1 MKGLTR
7 YYKRIRAQFIL
18 TAFCVFAAAVLF
30 VPSFPAFEPEEN
42 NVYEIWLNGRY
53 AGLTEEPEETDA
65 LLARA
70 RAAVASEKGDAASGD
85 MVFAETELEYR
96 GRTELFGRVDTREG
110 IRDQLQ
116 GILEDSV
123 LDILQRAYT
132 VKINEYTVNL
142 RSSGEVL
149 ELLDACL
156 DRYDTK
162 DQYTVELNVDPGREL
177 NVLTASVCRTEE
189 LEEGESREGAGLE
202 AFFAET
208 LAQAEPARTRSFE
221 ELDYGLVGLEFADI
235 VEVTEAYLTEEE
247 LTPLAEAVEQVM
259 NEQAKEEI
267 YEIQPGDTL
276 SEIALEHSLPMED
289 LIAINPALEDE
300 NSIIRAGQELIITV
314 PEPELSVIHR
324 ELVYEEENYNAPVEY
339 VDVDEWYTNQE
350 ETVQEPS
357 EGHRKVA
364 AVKTFRNGQELSD
377 EIVLE
382 EVDFEAVPKI
392 VRKGT
397 RIPPTFIKPISG
409 GVLTSSYGRRSAPTA
424 GASTNH
430 QGTDWATPVGTAVVA
445 SCGGTVTR
453 AGWASGYGYVVY
465 IQHEGGRETRYAHLS
480 RVLVSV
486 GEHVDQGERI
496 ALSGNTGR
504 STGPHLHFEIRINGS
519 AVNAVDYLE

>member
-1 MKGLTR
+1 MEGKSK
-7 YYKRIRAQFIL
+7 YYMRMRAQFL
-18 TAFCVFAAAVLF
+18 MTAFCIIAAAVLF

-42 NVYEIWLNGRY
+42 NVYEVRLNGEY
-53 AGLTEEPEETDA
+53 AGLMENPEEAET
-65 LLARA
+65 LLAQA
-70 RAAVASEKGDAASGD
+70 RAEAVSDSEE
-85 MVFAETELEYR
+85 MVFMEADLELE
-96 GRTELFGRVDTREG
+96 GRSMLFGRLDGPDEVREAM
-110 IRDQLQ
+110 QS
-116 GILEDSV
+116 ILEGSV
-123 LDILQRAYT
+123 LDTLQRAYT

-142 RSSGEVL
+142 RSSSEVL
-149 ELLDACL
+149 SLLNACL
-156 DRYDTK
+156 DKYDTE
-162 DQYTVELNVDPGREL
+162 DEYTAWLTVDPEREL
-177 NVLTASVCRTEE
+177 NVLTAVIRRTEE
-189 LEEGESREGAGLE
+189 LETDDEAEGAGLG
-202 AFFAET
+202 AFFEEVF
-208 LAQAEPARTRSFE
+208 AQAEPAAAQNFE
-221 ELDYGLVGLEFADI
+221 DLDYGLVELEFADT
-235 VEVTEAYLTEEE
+235 VEVAEAYLMEEE
-247 LTPLAEAVEQVM
+247 LTPLEEAVEQVM

-267 YEIQPGDTL
+267 YEVQPGDTL

-289 LIAINPALEDE
+289 LIAINPSLEDE
-300 NSIIRAGQELIITV
+300 NSTIRAGEDLIITV
-314 PEPELSVIHR
+314 PEPELSIIHR

-339 VDVDEWYTNQE
+339 VDVDEWYTNQQ

-364 AVKTFRNGQELSD
+364 AVKTYRNDQEVSE

-382 EVDFEAVPKI
+382 EEDFEAVPRI
-392 VRKGT
+392 VRRGT
-397 RIPPTFIKPISG
+397 RSPPTFIKPISG
-409 GVLTSSYGRRSAPTA
+409 GVLTSSYGRRNAPTA

-486 GEHVDQGERI
+486 GQQVEQGERI

-504 STGPHLHFEIRINGS
+504 STGPHLHFEIRINGV

>member
-1 MKGLTR
+1 M
-7 YYKRIRAQFIL
+7 
-18 TAFCVFAAAVLF
+18 TAFCIIAAAVLF
-30 VPSFPAFEPEEN
+30 VPSFPAFEQEED
-42 NVYEIWLNGRY
+42 NVYEVRLNGE
-53 AGLTEEPEETDA
+53 AVGLTEHPEEA
-65 LLARA
+65 EELLAQA
-70 RAAVASEKGDAASGD
+70 RAAAVSDSDG
-85 MVFAETELEYR
+85 MVFTETELELE
-96 GRTELFGRVDTREG
+96 GQSMLFGRLDGQDTIRENMQ
-110 IRDQLQ
+110 RV
-116 GILEDSV
+116 LESSV
-123 LDILQRAYT
+123 LDTLQRAYT

-142 RSSGEVL
+142 RSSDEVL
-149 ELLDACL
+149 SLLNTCL
-156 DRYDTK
+156 DEYDTE
-162 DQYTVELNVDPGREL
+162 DEYTVELNVDPGREL
-177 NVLTASVCRTEE
+177 NVLTASIRRTEE
-189 LEEGESREGAGLE
+189 VAADDVSEGAGLG
-202 AFFAET
+202 AFFEEVF
-208 LAQAEPARTRSFE
+208 AQIEPAAAQDFE
-221 ELDYGLVGLEFADI
+221 DLDYGLVELEFADT
-235 VEVTEAYLTEEE
+235 VEVVEAYLMEEE
-247 LTPLAEAVEQVM
+247 LTPLEEAVEQVM

-267 YEIQPGDTL
+267 YEVQPGDTL

-289 LIAINPALEDE
+289 LIAINPSLEDE
-300 NSIIRAGQELIITV
+300 NSTIRAGEDLIITV
-314 PEPELSVIHR
+314 PEPELSIIHR

-364 AVKTFRNGQELSD
+364 AVKTYRNDQEVSE

-382 EVDFEAVPKI
+382 EVDYEAVPRI
-392 VRKGT
+392 VRRGT
-397 RIPPTFIKPISG
+397 RVPPTFIKPISG
-409 GVLTSSYGRRSAPTA
+409 GVLTSSYGRRNAPTA

-486 GEHVDQGERI
+486 GEQVEQGERI

-504 STGPHLHFEIRINGS
+504 STGPHLHFEIRINGV

>member
-1 MKGLTR
+1 MEGKSK
-7 YYKRIRAQFIL
+7 YYMRMRAQFL
-18 TAFCVFAAAVLF
+18 MTAFCIIAAAVLF

-42 NVYEIWLNGRY
+42 NVYEVRLNGEY
-53 AGLTEEPEETDA
+53 AGLMENPEEAET
-65 LLARA
+65 LLAQA
-70 RAAVASEKGDAASGD
+70 RAEAVSDSEE
-85 MVFAETELEYR
+85 MVFMEADLELE
-96 GRTELFGRVDTREG
+96 GRSMLFGRLDGPDEVREAM
-110 IRDQLQ
+110 QS
-116 GILEDSV
+116 ILEGSV
-123 LDILQRAYT
+123 LDTLQRAYT

-142 RSSGEVL
+142 RSSSEVL
-149 ELLDACL
+149 SLLNACL
-156 DRYDTK
+156 DKYDTE
-162 DQYTVELNVDPGREL
+162 DEYTAWLTVDPEREL
-177 NVLTASVCRTEE
+177 NVLTAVIRRTEE
-189 LEEGESREGAGLE
+189 LETDGEAEGAGLG
-202 AFFAET
+202 AFFEEVF
-208 LAQAEPARTRSFE
+208 AQAEPAAAQSFE
-221 ELDYGLVGLEFADI
+221 DLDYGLVELEFADT
-235 VEVTEAYLTEEE
+235 VEVAEAYLMEEE
-247 LTPLAEAVEQVM
+247 LTPLEEAVEQVM

-267 YEIQPGDTL
+267 YEVQPGDTL

-289 LIAINPALEDE
+289 LIAINPSLEDE
-300 NSIIRAGQELIITV
+300 NSTIRAGEDLIITV
-314 PEPELSVIHR
+314 PEPELSIIHR

-339 VDVDEWYTNQE
+339 VDVDEWYTNQQ

-364 AVKTFRNGQELSD
+364 AVKTYRNDQEVSE

-382 EVDFEAVPKI
+382 EVDFEAVPRI
-392 VRKGT
+392 VRRGT

-409 GVLTSSYGRRSAPTA
+409 GVLTSSYGRRNAPTA

-486 GEHVDQGERI
+486 GQQVEQGERI

-504 STGPHLHFEIRINGS
+504 STGPHLHFEIRINGV

>member
-1 MKGLTR
+1 MEGKSK
-7 YYKRIRAQFIL
+7 YYMRMRAQFL
-18 TAFCVFAAAVLF
+18 MTAFCIIAAAVLF

-42 NVYEIWLNGRY
+42 NVYEVRLNGEY
-53 AGLTEEPEETDA
+53 AGLMENPEEAET
-65 LLARA
+65 LLAQA
-70 RAAVASEKGDAASGD
+70 RAEAVSDSEE
-85 MVFAETELEYR
+85 MVFMEADLELE
-96 GRTELFGRVDTREG
+96 GRSMLFGRLDGPDEVREAM
-110 IRDQLQ
+110 QS
-116 GILEDSV
+116 ILEGSV
-123 LDILQRAYT
+123 LDTLQRAYT

-142 RSSGEVL
+142 RSSSEVL
-149 ELLDACL
+149 SLLNACL
-156 DRYDTK
+156 DKYDTE
-162 DQYTVELNVDPGREL
+162 DEYTAWLTVDPEREL
-177 NVLTASVCRTEE
+177 NVLTAVIRRTEE
-189 LEEGESREGAGLE
+189 LETDDEAEGAGLG
-202 AFFAET
+202 AFFEEVF
-208 LAQAEPARTRSFE
+208 AQAEPAAAQNFE
-221 ELDYGLVGLEFADI
+221 DLDYGLVELEFADT
-235 VEVTEAYLTEEE
+235 VEVAEAYLMEEE
-247 LTPLAEAVEQVM
+247 LTPLEEAVEQVM

-267 YEIQPGDTL
+267 YEVQPGDTL

-289 LIAINPALEDE
+289 LIAINPSLEDE
-300 NSIIRAGQELIITV
+300 NSTIRAGEDLIITV
-314 PEPELSVIHR
+314 PEPELSIIHR

-364 AVKTFRNGQELSD
+364 AVKTYRNDQEVSE

-382 EVDFEAVPKI
+382 EVDYEAVPRI
-392 VRKGT
+392 VRRGT
-397 RIPPTFIKPISG
+397 RVPPTFIKPISG
-409 GVLTSSYGRRSAPTA
+409 GVLTSSYGRRNAPTA

-486 GEHVDQGERI
+486 GEQVEQGERI

-504 STGPHLHFEIRINGS
+504 STGPHLHFEIRINS
-519 AVNAVDYLE
+519 VAVNAVDYLE

>member
-1 MKGLTR
+1 MEGKSK
-7 YYKRIRAQFIL
+7 YYMRMRAQFL
-18 TAFCVFAAAVLF
+18 MTAFCIIAAAVLF

-42 NVYEIWLNGRY
+42 NVYEVRLNGEY
-53 AGLTEEPEETDA
+53 AGLMENPEEAET
-65 LLARA
+65 LLAQA
-70 RAAVASEKGDAASGD
+70 RAEAVSDSEE
-85 MVFAETELEYR
+85 MVFMEADLELE
-96 GRTELFGRVDTREG
+96 GRSMLFGRLDGPDEVREAM
-110 IRDQLQ
+110 QS
-116 GILEDSV
+116 ILEGSV
-123 LDILQRAYT
+123 LDTLQRAYT

-142 RSSGEVL
+142 RSSSEVL
-149 ELLDACL
+149 SLLNACL
-156 DRYDTK
+156 DKYDTE
-162 DQYTVELNVDPGREL
+162 DEYTAWLAVDPEREL
-177 NVLTASVCRTEE
+177 NVLTAVIRRTEE
-189 LEEGESREGAGLE
+189 LETDDEAEGAGLG
-202 AFFAET
+202 AFFEEVF
-208 LAQAEPARTRSFE
+208 AQAEPAAAQNFE
-221 ELDYGLVGLEFADI
+221 DLDYGLVELEFADT
-235 VEVTEAYLTEEE
+235 VEVAEAYLMEEE
-247 LTPLAEAVEQVM
+247 LTPLEEAVEQVM

-267 YEIQPGDTL
+267 YEVQPGDTL

-289 LIAINPALEDE
+289 LIAINPSLEDE
-300 NSIIRAGQELIITV
+300 NSTIRAGEDLIITV
-314 PEPELSVIHR
+314 PEPELSIIHR

-339 VDVDEWYTNQE
+339 VDVDEWYTNQQ

-364 AVKTFRNGQELSD
+364 AVKTYRNDQEVSE

-382 EVDFEAVPKI
+382 EVDFEAVPRI
-392 VRKGT
+392 VRRGT

-409 GVLTSSYGRRSAPTA
+409 GVLTSSYGRRNAPTA

-453 AGWASGYGYVVY
+453 AGWASDYGYVVY

-486 GEHVDQGERI
+486 GQQVEQGERI

-504 STGPHLHFEIRINGS
+504 STGPHLHFEIRINGV

>member
-1 MKGLTR
+1 MEGKSK
-7 YYKRIRAQFIL
+7 YYMRMRAQFL
-18 TAFCVFAAAVLF
+18 MTAFCIIAAAVLF

-42 NVYEIWLNGRY
+42 NVYEVRLNGEY
-53 AGLTEEPEETDA
+53 AGLMENPEEAET
-65 LLARA
+65 LLAQA
-70 RAAVASEKGDAASGD
+70 RAEAVSDSEE
-85 MVFAETELEYR
+85 MVFMEADLELE
-96 GRTELFGRVDTREG
+96 GRSMLFGRLDGPDEVREAM
-110 IRDQLQ
+110 QS
-116 GILEDSV
+116 ILEGSV
-123 LDILQRAYT
+123 LDTLQRAYT

-142 RSSGEVL
+142 RSSSEVL
-149 ELLDACL
+149 SLLNACL
-156 DRYDTK
+156 DKYDTE
-162 DQYTVELNVDPGREL
+162 DEYTAWLTVDPEREL
-177 NVLTASVCRTEE
+177 NVLTAVIRRTEE
-189 LEEGESREGAGLE
+189 LETDDEAEGAGLG
-202 AFFAET
+202 AFFEEVF
-208 LAQAEPARTRSFE
+208 AQAEPAAAQNFE
-221 ELDYGLVGLEFADI
+221 DLDYGLVELEFADT
-235 VEVTEAYLTEEE
+235 VEVAEAYLMEEE
-247 LTPLAEAVEQVM
+247 LTPLEEAVEQVM

-267 YEIQPGDTL
+267 YEVQPGDTL

-289 LIAINPALEDE
+289 LIAINPSLEDE
-300 NSIIRAGQELIITV
+300 NSTIRAGEDLIITV
-314 PEPELSVIHR
+314 PEPELSIIHR

-339 VDVDEWYTNQE
+339 VDVDEWYTNQQ

-364 AVKTFRNGQELSD
+364 AVKTYRNDQEVSE

-382 EVDFEAVPKI
+382 EVDYEAVPRI
-392 VRKGT
+392 VRRGT
-397 RIPPTFIKPISG
+397 RVPPTFIKPISG
-409 GVLTSSYGRRSAPTA
+409 GVLTSSYGRRNAPTA

-486 GEHVDQGERI
+486 GEQVEQGERI

-504 STGPHLHFEIRINGS
+504 STGPHLHFEIRINGV

>member
-1 MKGLTR
+1 M
-7 YYKRIRAQFIL
+7 
-18 TAFCVFAAAVLF
+18 TAFCILAAAVLF
-30 VPSFPAFEPEEN
+30 VPSFPALEREEN
-42 NVYEIWLNGRY
+42 NVYEIRLNGESV
-53 AGLTEEPEETDA
+53 GLTENPEEA
-65 LLARA
+65 EELLAQA
-70 RAAVASEKGDAASGD
+70 RAATVSGSKE
-85 MVFAETELEYR
+85 MVFMEAELELE
-96 GRTELFGRVDTREG
+96 GRSMLFGRVDGQETIREKM
-110 IRDQLQ
+110 QS
-116 GILEDSV
+116 ILENSV
-123 LDILQRAYT
+123 LDTLQRAYT

-142 RSSGEVL
+142 RSSDEVL
-149 ELLDACL
+149 SLLNACL
-156 DRYDTK
+156 DEYDTE
-162 DQYTVELNVDPGREL
+162 DIYTAELNVDPGREL
-177 NVLTASVCRTEE
+177 NVLTASIRRSEE
-189 LEEGESREGAGLE
+189 LETEEGAGGAGLST
-202 AFFAET
+202 FFEEVF
-208 LAQAEPARTRSFE
+208 AQAEPAAAQNFE
-221 ELDYGLVGLEFADI
+221 DLDYGLVDLEFADT
-235 VEVTEAYLTEEE
+235 VEVVEAYLMEEE
-247 LTPLAEAVEQVM
+247 LTPLEEAVEQVM

-267 YEIQPGDTL
+267 YEVQPGDTL

-289 LIAINPALEDE
+289 LIAINPSLEDE
-300 NSIIRAGQELIITV
+300 NSTIRAGEDLIITV
-314 PEPELSVIHR
+314 PEPELSIIHR

-364 AVKTFRNGQELSD
+364 AVKTYRNDQEVSE

-382 EVDFEAVPKI
+382 EVDYEAVPRI
-392 VRKGT
+392 VRRGT
-397 RIPPTFIKPISG
+397 RVPPTFIKPISG
-409 GVLTSSYGRRSAPTA
+409 GVLTSSYGRRNAPTA

-486 GEHVDQGERI
+486 GEQVEQGERI

-504 STGPHLHFEIRINGS
+504 STGPHLHFEIRINGV

>member
-1 MKGLTR
+1 MEGKSK
-7 YYKRIRAQFIL
+7 YYMRMRAQFL
-18 TAFCVFAAAVLF
+18 MTAFCIIAAAVLF

-42 NVYEIWLNGRY
+42 NVYEVRLNGEY
-53 AGLTEEPEETDA
+53 AGLMENPEEAET
-65 LLARA
+65 LLAQA
-70 RAAVASEKGDAASGD
+70 RAEAVSDSEE
-85 MVFAETELEYR
+85 MVFMEADLELE
-96 GRTELFGRVDTREG
+96 GRSMLFGRLDGPDEVREAM
-110 IRDQLQ
+110 QS
-116 GILEDSV
+116 ILEGSV
-123 LDILQRAYT
+123 LDTLQRAYT

-142 RSSGEVL
+142 RSSSEVL
-149 ELLDACL
+149 SLLNACL
-156 DRYDTK
+156 DKYDTE
-162 DQYTVELNVDPGREL
+162 DEYTAWLTVDPEREL
-177 NVLTASVCRTEE
+177 NVLTAVIRRTEE
-189 LEEGESREGAGLE
+189 LETDDEAEGAGLG
-202 AFFAET
+202 AFFEEVF
-208 LAQAEPARTRSFE
+208 AQAEPAAAQNFE
-221 ELDYGLVGLEFADI
+221 DLDYGLVELEFADT
-235 VEVTEAYLTEEE
+235 VEVAEAYLMEEE
-247 LTPLAEAVEQVM
+247 LTPLEEAVEQVM

-267 YEIQPGDTL
+267 YEVQPGDTL

-289 LIAINPALEDE
+289 LIAINPSLEDE
-300 NSIIRAGQELIITV
+300 NSTIRAGEDLIITV
-314 PEPELSVIHR
+314 PEPELSIIHR

-339 VDVDEWYTNQE
+339 VDVDEWYTNQQ

-364 AVKTFRNGQELSD
+364 AVKTYRNDQEVSE

-382 EVDFEAVPKI
+382 EVDFEAVPRI
-392 VRKGT
+392 VRRGT

-409 GVLTSSYGRRSAPTA
+409 GVLTSSYGRRNAPTA

-453 AGWASGYGYVVY
+453 AGWASGDGYVVY

-486 GEHVDQGERI
+486 GQQVEQGERI

-504 STGPHLHFEIRINGS
+504 STGPHLHFEIRINGV

>member
-1 MKGLTR
+1 MEGKSK
-7 YYKRIRAQFIL
+7 YYMRMRAQFL
-18 TAFCVFAAAVLF
+18 MTAFCIIAAAVLF

-42 NVYEIWLNGRY
+42 NVYEVRLNGEY
-53 AGLTEEPEETDA
+53 AGLMENPEEAET
-65 LLARA
+65 LLAQA
-70 RAAVASEKGDAASGD
+70 RAEAVSDSEE
-85 MVFAETELEYR
+85 MVFMEADLELE
-96 GRTELFGRVDTREG
+96 GRSMLFGRLDGPDEVREAM
-110 IRDQLQ
+110 QS
-116 GILEDSV
+116 ILEGSV
-123 LDILQRAYT
+123 LDTLQRAYT

-142 RSSGEVL
+142 RSSSEVL
-149 ELLDACL
+149 SLLNACL
-156 DRYDTK
+156 DKYDTE
-162 DQYTVELNVDPGREL
+162 DEYTAWLTVDPEREL
-177 NVLTASVCRTEE
+177 NVLTAVIRRTEE
-189 LEEGESREGAGLE
+189 LETDDEAEGAGLG
-202 AFFAET
+202 AFFEEVF
-208 LAQAEPARTRSFE
+208 AQAEPAAAQNFE
-221 ELDYGLVGLEFADI
+221 DLDYGLVELEFADT
-235 VEVTEAYLTEEE
+235 VEVAEAYLMEEE
-247 LTPLAEAVEQVM
+247 LTPLEEAVEQVM

-267 YEIQPGDTL
+267 YEVQPGDTL

-289 LIAINPALEDE
+289 LIAINPSLEDE
-300 NSIIRAGQELIITV
+300 NSTIRAGEDLIITV
-314 PEPELSVIHR
+314 PEPELSIIHR

-339 VDVDEWYTNQE
+339 VDVDEWYTNQQ

-364 AVKTFRNGQELSD
+364 AVKTYRNDQEGSE

-382 EVDFEAVPKI
+382 EVDFEAVPRI
-392 VRKGT
+392 VRRGT

-409 GVLTSSYGRRSAPTA
+409 GVLTSSYGRRNAPTA

-486 GEHVDQGERI
+486 GQQVEQGERI

-504 STGPHLHFEIRINGS
+504 STGPHLHFEIRINGV

>member
-1 MKGLTR
+1 MEGKSK
-7 YYKRIRAQFIL
+7 YYMRMRAQFL
-18 TAFCVFAAAVLF
+18 MTAFCIIAAAVLF

-42 NVYEIWLNGRY
+42 NVYEVRLNGEY
-53 AGLTEEPEETDA
+53 AGLMENPEEAET
-65 LLARA
+65 LLAQA
-70 RAAVASEKGDAASGD
+70 RAEAVSDSEE
-85 MVFAETELEYR
+85 MVFMEADLELE
-96 GRTELFGRVDTREG
+96 GRSMLFGRLDGPDEVREAM
-110 IRDQLQ
+110 QS
-116 GILEDSV
+116 ILEGSV
-123 LDILQRAYT
+123 LDTLQRAYT

-142 RSSGEVL
+142 RSSSEVL
-149 ELLDACL
+149 SLLNACL
-156 DRYDTK
+156 DKYDTE
-162 DQYTVELNVDPGREL
+162 DEYTAWLAVDPEREL
-177 NVLTASVCRTEE
+177 NVLTAVIRRTEE
-189 LEEGESREGAGLE
+189 LETDDEAEGAGLG
-202 AFFAET
+202 AFFEEVF
-208 LAQAEPARTRSFE
+208 AQAEPAAAQNFE
-221 ELDYGLVGLEFADI
+221 DLDYGLVELEFADT
-235 VEVTEAYLTEEE
+235 VEVAEAYLMEEE
-247 LTPLAEAVEQVM
+247 LTPLEEAVEQVM

-267 YEIQPGDTL
+267 YEVQPGDTL

-289 LIAINPALEDE
+289 LIAINPSLEDE
-300 NSIIRAGQELIITV
+300 NSTIRAGEDLIITV
-314 PEPELSVIHR
+314 PEPELSIIHR

-339 VDVDEWYTNQE
+339 VDVDEWYTNQQ

-364 AVKTFRNGQELSD
+364 AVKTYRNDQEVSE
-377 EIVLE
+377 EIILE
-382 EVDFEAVPKI
+382 EVDFEAVPRI
-392 VRKGT
+392 VRRGT

-409 GVLTSSYGRRSAPTA
+409 GVLTSSYGRRNAPTA

-486 GEHVDQGERI
+486 GQQVEQGERI

-504 STGPHLHFEIRINGS
+504 STGPHLHFEIRINGV

>member
-1 MKGLTR
+1 MERITK
-7 YYKRIRAQFIL
+7 YYRGIRARFL
-18 TAFCVFAAAVLF
+18 MTAFCIAAAAVLF

-42 NVYEIWLNGRY
+42 NVCEICLNGEY
-53 AGLTEEPEETDA
+53 VGLTEQPDQAEA
-65 LLARA
+65 LLAQA
-70 RAAVASEKGDAASGD
+70 RKEIAAESGE
-85 MVFAETELEYR
+85 MVFLEAELTLN
-96 GRTELFGRVDTREG
+96 GRTELFGRVDGPQTIRENM
-110 IRDQLQ
+110 R
-116 GILEDSV
+116 SV
-123 LDILQRAYT
+123 LENSVSDTRQQAYT

-142 RSSGEVL
+142 RTSDEVL
-149 ELLDACL
+149 ALLNACL
-156 DRYDTK
+156 EEYDT
-162 DQYTVELNVDPGREL
+162 QGRYTAGLSVDSGREL
-177 NVLTASVCRTEE
+177 NVLTAFVRPAQEPEE
-189 LEEGESREGAGLE
+189 EEAEGKAGLE

-208 LAQAEPARTRSFE
+208 LAQVRPAQAQSFE
-221 ELDYGLVGLEFADI
+221 ELDYGLVDLEFSDT
-235 VEVTEAYLTEEE
+235 VEVAEAYVPQEE
-247 LTPLAEAVEQVM
+247 LTPLSEAVEQVK
-259 NEQAKEEI
+259 NEKEKEEI
-267 YEIQPGDTL
+267 YEVQPGDTL
-276 SEIALEHSLPMED
+276 SEIALAHSLPMED
-289 LIAINPALEDE
+289 LIAINPSLEDE
-300 NSIIRAGQELIITV
+300 NSTIRAGEDLIITV
-314 PEPELSVIHR
+314 PEPELSIIRR

-364 AVKTFRNGQELSD
+364 AVKTFRNDQEISE

-392 VRKGT
+392 IRRGT
-397 RIPPTFIKPISG
+397 RVPPTFIKPISG

-480 RVLVSV
+480 KVLVSV
-486 GEHVDQGERI
+486 GEQVDQGERI

>member
-1 MKGLTR
+1 MEGKSK
-7 YYKRIRAQFIL
+7 YYMRMRAQFL
-18 TAFCVFAAAVLF
+18 MTAFCIIAAAVLF

-42 NVYEIWLNGRY
+42 NVYEVRLNGEY
-53 AGLTEEPEETDA
+53 AGLMENPEEAET
-65 LLARA
+65 LLAQA
-70 RAAVASEKGDAASGD
+70 RAEAVSDSEE
-85 MVFAETELEYR
+85 MVFMEADLELE
-96 GRTELFGRVDTREG
+96 GRSMLFGRLDGPDEVREAM
-110 IRDQLQ
+110 QS
-116 GILEDSV
+116 ILEGSV
-123 LDILQRAYT
+123 LDTLQRAYT

-142 RSSGEVL
+142 RSSSEVL
-149 ELLDACL
+149 SLLNACL
-156 DRYDTK
+156 DKYDTE
-162 DQYTVELNVDPGREL
+162 DEYTAWLTVDPEREL
-177 NVLTASVCRTEE
+177 NVLTAVIRRTEE
-189 LEEGESREGAGLE
+189 LETDDEAEGAGLG
-202 AFFAET
+202 AFFEEVF
-208 LAQAEPARTRSFE
+208 AQAEPAAAQNFE
-221 ELDYGLVGLEFADI
+221 DLDYGLVELEFADT
-235 VEVTEAYLTEEE
+235 VEVAEAYLMEEE
-247 LTPLAEAVEQVM
+247 LTPREEAVEQVM

-267 YEIQPGDTL
+267 YEVQPGDTL

-289 LIAINPALEDE
+289 LIAINPSLEDE
-300 NSIIRAGQELIITV
+300 NSTIRAGEDLIITV
-314 PEPELSVIHR
+314 PEPELSIIHR

-339 VDVDEWYTNQE
+339 VDVDEWYTNQQ

-364 AVKTFRNGQELSD
+364 AVKTYRNDQEVSE

-382 EVDFEAVPKI
+382 EVDFEAVPRI
-392 VRKGT
+392 VRRGT

-409 GVLTSSYGRRSAPTA
+409 GVLTSSYGRRNAPTA

-486 GEHVDQGERI
+486 GQQVEQGERI

-504 STGPHLHFEIRINGS
+504 STGPHLHFEIRINGV

>member
-1 MKGLTR
+1 MEGKSK
-7 YYKRIRAQFIL
+7 YYMRMRAQFL
-18 TAFCVFAAAVLF
+18 MTAFCIIAAAVLF

-42 NVYEIWLNGRY
+42 NVYEVRLNGEY
-53 AGLTEEPEETDA
+53 AGLMENPEEAET
-65 LLARA
+65 LLAQA
-70 RAAVASEKGDAASGD
+70 RAEAVSDSEE
-85 MVFAETELEYR
+85 MVFMEADLELE
-96 GRTELFGRVDTREG
+96 GRSMLFGRLDGPDEVREAM
-110 IRDQLQ
+110 QS
-116 GILEDSV
+116 ILEGSV
-123 LDILQRAYT
+123 LDTLQRAYT

-142 RSSGEVL
+142 RSSSEVL
-149 ELLDACL
+149 SLLNACL
-156 DRYDTK
+156 DKYDTE
-162 DQYTVELNVDPGREL
+162 DEYTAWLTVDPEREL
-177 NVLTASVCRTEE
+177 NVLTAVIRRTEE
-189 LEEGESREGAGLE
+189 LETDDEAEGAGLG
-202 AFFAET
+202 AFFEEVF
-208 LAQAEPARTRSFE
+208 AQAEPAAAQNFE
-221 ELDYGLVGLEFADI
+221 DLDYGLVELEFADT
-235 VEVTEAYLTEEE
+235 VEVAEAYLMEEE
-247 LTPLAEAVEQVM
+247 LTPLEEAVEQVM

-267 YEIQPGDTL
+267 YEVQPGDTL

-289 LIAINPALEDE
+289 LIAINPSLEDE
-300 NSIIRAGQELIITV
+300 NSTIRAGEDLIITV
-314 PEPELSVIHR
+314 PEPELSIIHR

-339 VDVDEWYTNQE
+339 VDVDEWYTNQQ

-364 AVKTFRNGQELSD
+364 AVKTYRNDQEVSE

-382 EVDFEAVPKI
+382 EVDFEAVPRI
-392 VRKGT
+392 VRRGT

-409 GVLTSSYGRRSAPTA
+409 GVLTSSYGRRNAPTA

-486 GEHVDQGERI
+486 GQQVEQGERI

-504 STGPHLHFEIRINGS
+504 STGPHLHFEIRINGV

>member
-1 MKGLTR
+1 MEGKSK
-7 YYKRIRAQFIL
+7 YYMRMRAQFL
-18 TAFCVFAAAVLF
+18 MTAFCIIAAAVLF

-42 NVYEIWLNGRY
+42 NVYEVRLNGEY
-53 AGLTEEPEETDA
+53 AGLMENPEEAET
-65 LLARA
+65 LLAQA
-70 RAAVASEKGDAASGD
+70 RAEAVSDSEE
-85 MVFAETELEYR
+85 MVFLEADLELE
-96 GRTELFGRVDTREG
+96 GRSMLFGRLDGPDEVREAM
-110 IRDQLQ
+110 QS
-116 GILEDSV
+116 ILEGSA
-123 LDILQRAYT
+123 LDTLQRAYT

-142 RSSGEVL
+142 RSSDEVL
-149 ELLDACL
+149 SLLNACL
-156 DRYDTK
+156 DKYDME
-162 DQYTVELNVDPGREL
+162 DEYTAWLTVDPGREL
-177 NVLTASVCRTEE
+177 NVLTAVIRRTEE
-189 LEEGESREGAGLE
+189 LETDDEAEGAGLG
-202 AFFAET
+202 AFFEEVF
-208 LAQAEPARTRSFE
+208 AQAEPAAAQSFE
-221 ELDYGLVGLEFADI
+221 DLDYGLVELEFADT
-235 VEVTEAYLTEEE
+235 VEVVEAYLMEEE
-247 LTPLAEAVEQVM
+247 LTPLEEAVEQVM

-267 YEIQPGDTL
+267 YEVQPGDTL

-289 LIAINPALEDE
+289 LIAINPSLEDE
-300 NSIIRAGQELIITV
+300 NSTIRAGEDLIITV
-314 PEPELSVIHR
+314 PEPELSIIHR

-339 VDVDEWYTNQE
+339 VDVDEWYTNQQ

-364 AVKTFRNGQELSD
+364 AVKTYRNDQEVSE

-382 EVDFEAVPKI
+382 EVDFEAVPRI
-392 VRKGT
+392 VRRGT

-409 GVLTSSYGRRSAPTA
+409 GVLTSSYGRRNAPTA

-486 GEHVDQGERI
+486 GQQVEQGERI

-504 STGPHLHFEIRINGS
+504 STGPHLHFEIRINGV

>member
-7 YYKRIRAQFIL
+7 HYKRIRAQFLL
-18 TAFCVFAAAVLF
+18 TAFCILAAAVLF
-30 VPSFPAFEPEEN
+30 APSFPAFEPEEN
-42 NVYEIWLNGRY
+42 NVYEIWLNGVC
-53 AGLTEEPEETDA
+53 AGLTENAEDADA
-65 LLARA
+65 LLSQA
-70 RAAVASEKGDAASGD
+70 RAAAVSGGGSAASGD
-85 MVFAETELEYR
+85 MIFMKAELECR
-96 GRTELFGRVDTREG
+96 GRTELFGRVDTREA
-110 IRDQLQ
+110 IRDSLQ
-116 GILEDSV
+116 AILEDSV
-123 LDILQRAYT
+123 LDTLQRAYT

-142 RSSGEVL
+142 RSSEEVL
-149 ELLDACL
+149 ALLNACL
-156 DRYDTK
+156 DQYDAE
-162 DQYTVELNVDPGREL
+162 DQYSAELKVDPGREL
-177 NVLTASVCRTEE
+177 NVLTASVRRTEE
-189 LEEGESREGAGLE
+189 LEEEDSAGGAGLE

-208 LAQAEPARTRSFE
+208 LAQAEPARAQSFE
-221 ELDYGLVGLEFADI
+221 ELDYGLVGLEFDDT
-235 VEVTEAYLTEEE
+235 VEVVEAYLMEDE
-247 LTPLAEAVEQVM
+247 LTPLSEAVEQVM

-267 YEIQPGDTL
+267 YEVQPGDTL

-289 LIAINPALEDE
+289 LIAINPSLEDE
-300 NSIIRAGQELIITV
+300 NSVIRAGEDLIITV
-314 PEPELSVIHR
+314 PEPELSVVHR

-364 AVKTFRNGQELSD
+364 AVKTFRNDQELSD

-409 GVLTSSYGRRSAPTA
+409 GVLTSSYGKRSAPTA

>member
-1 MKGLTR
+1 MEGKSK
-7 YYKRIRAQFIL
+7 YYMRMRAQFL
-18 TAFCVFAAAVLF
+18 MTAFCIIAAAVLF

-42 NVYEIWLNGRY
+42 NVYEVRLNGEY
-53 AGLTEEPEETDA
+53 AGLMENPEEAET
-65 LLARA
+65 LLAQA
-70 RAAVASEKGDAASGD
+70 RAEAVSDSEE
-85 MVFAETELEYR
+85 MVFMEADLELE
-96 GRTELFGRVDTREG
+96 GRSMLFGRLDGPDEVREAM
-110 IRDQLQ
+110 QS
-116 GILEDSV
+116 ILEGSV
-123 LDILQRAYT
+123 LDTLQRAYT

-142 RSSGEVL
+142 RSSSEVL
-149 ELLDACL
+149 SLLNACL
-156 DRYDTK
+156 DKYDTE
-162 DQYTVELNVDPGREL
+162 DEYTACLTVDPEREL
-177 NVLTASVCRTEE
+177 NVLTAVIRRTEE
-189 LEEGESREGAGLE
+189 LETDDEAEGAGLG
-202 AFFAET
+202 AFFEEVF
-208 LAQAEPARTRSFE
+208 AQAEPAAAQSFE
-221 ELDYGLVGLEFADI
+221 DLDYGLVELEYADT
-235 VEVTEAYLTEEE
+235 VEVAEAYLMEEE
-247 LTPLAEAVEQVM
+247 LTPLEEAVEQVM

-267 YEIQPGDTL
+267 YEVQPGDTL

-289 LIAINPALEDE
+289 LIAINPSLEDE
-300 NSIIRAGQELIITV
+300 NSTIRAGEDLIITV
-314 PEPELSVIHR
+314 PEPELSIIHR

-339 VDVDEWYTNQE
+339 VDVDEWYTNQQ

-364 AVKTFRNGQELSD
+364 AVKTYRNDQEVSE

-382 EVDFEAVPKI
+382 EVDFEAVPRI
-392 VRKGT
+392 VRRGT

-409 GVLTSSYGRRSAPTA
+409 GVLTSSYGRRNAPTA

-486 GEHVDQGERI
+486 GQQVEQGERI

-504 STGPHLHFEIRINGS
+504 STGPHLHFEIRINGV

>member
-1 MKGLTR
+1 MEGKSK
-7 YYKRIRAQFIL
+7 YYMRMRAQFL
-18 TAFCVFAAAVLF
+18 MTAFCIIAAAVLF

-42 NVYEIWLNGRY
+42 NVYEVRLNGEY
-53 AGLTEEPEETDA
+53 AGLMENPEEAET
-65 LLARA
+65 LLAQA
-70 RAAVASEKGDAASGD
+70 RAEAVSDSEE
-85 MVFAETELEYR
+85 MVFLEADLELE
-96 GRTELFGRVDTREG
+96 GRSMLFGRLDGPDEVREAM
-110 IRDQLQ
+110 QS
-116 GILEDSV
+116 ILEGSA
-123 LDILQRAYT
+123 LDTLQRAYT

-142 RSSGEVL
+142 RSSSEVL
-149 ELLDACL
+149 SLLNACL
-156 DRYDTK
+156 DKYDTE
-162 DQYTVELNVDPGREL
+162 DEYTAWLTVDPEREL
-177 NVLTASVCRTEE
+177 NVLTAVIRRTEE
-189 LEEGESREGAGLE
+189 LETDDEAEGAGLG
-202 AFFAET
+202 AFFEEVF
-208 LAQAEPARTRSFE
+208 AQAEPAAAQNFE
-221 ELDYGLVGLEFADI
+221 DLDYGLVELEFADT
-235 VEVTEAYLTEEE
+235 VEVAEAYLMEEE
-247 LTPLAEAVEQVM
+247 LTPLEEAVEQVM

-267 YEIQPGDTL
+267 YEVQPGDTL

-289 LIAINPALEDE
+289 LIAINPSLEDE
-300 NSIIRAGQELIITV
+300 NSTIRAGEDLIITV
-314 PEPELSVIHR
+314 PEPELSIIHR

-339 VDVDEWYTNQE
+339 VDVDEWYTNQQ

-364 AVKTFRNGQELSD
+364 AVKTYRNDQEVSE

-382 EVDFEAVPKI
+382 EVDFEAVPRI
-392 VRKGT
+392 VRRGT
-397 RIPPTFIKPISG
+397 RIPPTFIQPISG
-409 GVLTSSYGRRSAPTA
+409 GVLTSSFGSREAPTA

-486 GEHVDQGERI
+486 GQQVEQGERI

-504 STGPHLHFEIRINGS
+504 STGPHLHFEIRINGV

>member
-1 MKGLTR
+1 MEGKSK
-7 YYKRIRAQFIL
+7 YYMRMRAQFL
-18 TAFCVFAAAVLF
+18 MTAFCIIAAAVLF

-42 NVYEIWLNGRY
+42 NVYEVRLNGEY
-53 AGLTEEPEETDA
+53 AGLMENPEEAET
-65 LLARA
+65 LLAQA
-70 RAAVASEKGDAASGD
+70 RAEAVSDSEE
-85 MVFAETELEYR
+85 MVFMEADLELE
-96 GRTELFGRVDTREG
+96 GRSMLFGRLDGPDEVREAM
-110 IRDQLQ
+110 QS
-116 GILEDSV
+116 ILEGSV
-123 LDILQRAYT
+123 LDTLQRAYT

-142 RSSGEVL
+142 RSSSEVL
-149 ELLDACL
+149 SLLNACL
-156 DRYDTK
+156 DKYDTE
-162 DQYTVELNVDPGREL
+162 DEYTAWLTVDPEREL
-177 NVLTASVCRTEE
+177 NVLTAVIRRTEE
-189 LEEGESREGAGLE
+189 LETDDEAEGAGLG
-202 AFFAET
+202 AFFEEVF
-208 LAQAEPARTRSFE
+208 AQAEPAAAQSFE
-221 ELDYGLVGLEFADI
+221 DLDYGLVELEFADT
-235 VEVTEAYLTEEE
+235 VEVAEAHLMEEE
-247 LTPLAEAVEQVM
+247 LTPLEEAVEQVM

-267 YEIQPGDTL
+267 YEVQPGDTL

-289 LIAINPALEDE
+289 LIAINPSLEDE
-300 NSIIRAGQELIITV
+300 NSTIRAGEDLIITV
-314 PEPELSVIHR
+314 PEPELSIIHR

-339 VDVDEWYTNQE
+339 VDVDEWYTNQQ

-364 AVKTFRNGQELSD
+364 AVKTYRNDQEVSE

-382 EVDFEAVPKI
+382 EVDFEAVPRI
-392 VRKGT
+392 VRRGT

-409 GVLTSSYGRRSAPTA
+409 GVLTSSYGRRNAPTA

-486 GEHVDQGERI
+486 GQQVEQGERI

-504 STGPHLHFEIRINGS
+504 STGPHLHFEIRINGV